1 MNLVFHF
8 KDKLEKNQPKKMD
21 DGVFINE
28 RENEK
33 EKKSST
39 AKTTGRVNIFA
50 KEISWG
56 I

>member
-1 MNLVFHF
+1 MNLVFHL
-8 KDKLEKNQPKKMD
+8 KDKFEKNQPKKMD

-28 RENEK
+28 RENEE

-39 AKTTGRVNIFA
+39 AKTMGRVNIFA